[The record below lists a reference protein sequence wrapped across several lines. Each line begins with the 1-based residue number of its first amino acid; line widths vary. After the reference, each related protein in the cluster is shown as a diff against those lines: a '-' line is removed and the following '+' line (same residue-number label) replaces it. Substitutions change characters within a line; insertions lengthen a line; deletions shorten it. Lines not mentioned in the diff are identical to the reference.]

1 MALLETT
8 NGTNPPIIR
17 VRPLQRWEGI
27 NLREMWE
34 HRDLVEALIRRDL
47 KLRYQQTLGG
57 VLWVLIQPILT
68 TVVLSALLT
77 RLVGQTWNGIPY
89 PLFVYAALVPWA
101 YFSHALTKVTYAF
114 IEHAPMVT
122 RVYFPR
128 LLLPLAVIL
137 AALADFIVAF
147 LFLPLL
153 MIYYGVFPS
162 ATILVLPFVLV
173 LMMVS
178 VFGIGLWLCSFNA
191 EFRDIAYAL
200 PFVLQLG
207 LFVTPM
213 FYSSEI
219 VPLPWRFFYALN
231 PMVGVVEGM
240 RWALLN
246 PQQPAPL
253 PVFAAS
259 TLSALVIFIGGVYI
273 FQRRDTILADVI

>member
-8 NGTNPPIIR
+8 NVTNPPIIR
-17 VRPLQRWEGI
+17 VRPLQRWEGV

-101 YFSHALTKVTYAF
+101 YFSHALTKVTYCF

-137 AALADFIVAF
+137 AALADFIIAF
-147 LFLPLL
+147 LFLPIL
-153 MIYYGVFPS
+153 MIYFGVIPS
-162 ATILVLPFVLV
+162 ATILALPFVLV

-253 PVFAAS
+253 LVFAAS
-259 TLSALVIFIGGVYI
+259 TLSALVIFIGGVYV